1 MTHGVAQVSETTQIS
16 HKFSMMSARPRP
28 LPRVGD
34 NLDRLLDLLDQA
46 AAVDRALVGRADTL
60 GPYRDLLRQL
70 ERTA

>member
-1 MTHGVAQVSETTQIS
+1 MTHGVAQVSGTTQIS
-16 HKFSMMSARPRP
+16 HNFSMVSARTRP

-46 AAVDRALVGRADTL
+46 AAVDRVQAEQADTL
-60 GPYRDLLRQL
+60 APYRDLLRQL

>member
-1 MTHGVAQVSETTQIS
+1 MTHGVAQVSGTTQI
-16 HKFSMMSARPRP
+16 HHNFATMAARSRP

-46 AAVDRALVGRADTL
+46 AAVDHVRVDQADALR
-60 GPYRDLLRQL
+60 PYRDLLRQL